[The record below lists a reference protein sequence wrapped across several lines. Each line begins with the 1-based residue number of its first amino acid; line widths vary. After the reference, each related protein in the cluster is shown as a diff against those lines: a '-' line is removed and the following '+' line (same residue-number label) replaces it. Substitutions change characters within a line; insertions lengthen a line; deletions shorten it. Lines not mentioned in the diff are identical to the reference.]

1 MFPNDGV
8 SDGFLTS
15 GVFFH
20 HQINFYLLDLK
31 AQWVRF
37 STIQWSESTLQ
48 TVISHW
54 IPLDLSSTSRDV
66 QGENHQTLIRS
77 SFIVVVEQY
86 GRLGTGGAA
95 GYVNIIA
102 YC

>member
-54 IPLDLSSTSRDV
+54 IC
-66 QGENHQTLIRS
+66 
-77 SFIVVVEQY
+77 
-86 GRLGTGGAA
+86 RLPAVMFRVKTTKP
-95 GYVNIIA
+95 
-102 YC
+102 